1 MITAF
6 LLITSASYGRNF
18 HEIIQNCPDFQYE
31 HYTVRPYISAA
42 IELQDMGREQ
52 AVFVLR
58 ECCENGEN
66 QNRVIILCRMLFER
80 EGDMRRP
87 MIGAAAFPGNS
98 TYADWPSEPIELVQN
113 IPFLI
118 ARGYSL
124 GGLPEC
130 AMDYLEYCELQ
141 CAWRN
146 EIYVMPSDADLLA
159 SLNEL
164 LNSEKWQTSLTDEE
178 EQFFRSQT
186 GI

>member
-18 HEIIQNCPDFQYE
+18 HETIQNCPDFQYE
-31 HYTVRPYISAA
+31 QYTVRPFIGAA
-42 IELQDMGREQ
+42 MELQNMGREE
-52 AVFVLR
+52 AISVLG
-58 ECCENGEN
+58 ECCENEGM
-66 QNRVIILCRMLFER
+66 QNIVIVLCRMLFEK

-98 TYADWPSEPIELVQN
+98 NCADWPSEPIELVQN